1 MNLSLSEQSLQF
13 YTIIFKYLLNEMSSM
28 RRMLM
33 YCVFGGAS
41 GAVALILVF
50 FLLSIPTKDFA
61 IDIDPLKDN
70 QNLFS
75 TSRVTVANIGRM
87 TLTNVV
93 VDYGGGGKNAIEKIS
108 SLSPGEKIM
117 LSPPANSTQSV
128 IVTADQGVKVTKAYS
143 SIDMASWQNNR
154 RICYT
159 YH

>member
-1 MNLSLSEQSLQF
+1 
-13 YTIIFKYLLNEMSSM
+13 
-28 RRMLM
+28 M

-41 GAVALILVF
+41 VAVALVLVF
-50 FLLSIPTKDFA
+50 FLLSIPMKDFA
-61 IDIDPLKDN
+61 IDIDPIKDN

-128 IVTADQGVKVTKAYS
+128 TVTADQGVKVTKAYRTPLKIPGMMGS
-143 SIDMASWQNNR
+143 
-154 RICYT
+154 
-159 YH
+159 

>member
-1 MNLSLSEQSLQF
+1 MR
-13 YTIIFKYLLNEMSSM
+13 SM

-41 GAVALILVF
+41 VALILVF
-50 FLLSIPTKDFA
+50 FLLSVPTKDFA
-61 IDIDPLKDN
+61 IDIDPIKDN

-108 SLSPGEKIM
+108 SLSPGEKIL

-128 IVTADQGVKVTKAYS
+128 TVTADQGVKVTKAYRTPLKIPGMMGS
-143 SIDMASWQNNR
+143 
-154 RICYT
+154 
-159 YH
+159 

>member
-1 MNLSLSEQSLQF
+1 
-13 YTIIFKYLLNEMSSM
+13 M

-41 GAVALILVF
+41 VAVALIPVF
-50 FLLSIPTKDFA
+50 FLLSVPMKDFA
-61 IDIDPLKDN
+61 IDIDPIKDN

-128 IVTADQGVKVTKAYS
+128 IVTADQGVKVTKAYRTPLKIPGMMGS
-143 SIDMASWQNNR
+143 
-154 RICYT
+154 
-159 YH
+159 

>member
-1 MNLSLSEQSLQF
+1 EPAIIFN
-13 YTIIFKYLLNEMSSM
+13 IFKYLLNGMSSM

-41 GAVALILVF
+41 VALLLVF
-50 FLLSIPTKDFA
+50 FLRSVPTKDFGIYSA
-61 IDIDPLKDN
+61 PTKYN

-75 TSRVTVANIGRM
+75 TSRVAVANIGRM

-108 SLSPGEKIM
+108 SLSPGEKIL

-128 IVTADQGVKVTKAYS
+128 TVTADQGVKVTKAYRTPLKIPGMMGS
-143 SIDMASWQNNR
+143 
-154 RICYT
+154 
-159 YH
+159 

>member
-1 MNLSLSEQSLQF
+1 
-13 YTIIFKYLLNEMSSM
+13 M

-33 YCVFGGAS
+33 YYVFGGAS
-41 GAVALILVF
+41 VAVALILVF

-108 SLSPGEKIM
+108 SLSPGEKIL

-128 IVTADQGVKVTKAYS
+128 TVTADQGVKVTKAYRTPLKIPGMMGS
-143 SIDMASWQNNR
+143 
-154 RICYT
+154 
-159 YH
+159 

>member
-1 MNLSLSEQSLQF
+1 
-13 YTIIFKYLLNEMSSM
+13 M

-41 GAVALILVF
+41 VALILVF
-50 FLLSIPTKDFA
+50 FLLSVPTKDFA
-61 IDIDPLKDN
+61 IDIDPIKDN

-108 SLSPGEKIM
+108 SLSPGEKIL

-128 IVTADQGVKVTKAYS
+128 TVTADQGVKVTKAYRTPLKIPGMMGS
-143 SIDMASWQNNR
+143 
-154 RICYT
+154 
-159 YH
+159 

>member
-1 MNLSLSEQSLQF
+1 
-13 YTIIFKYLLNEMSSM
+13 M
-28 RRMLM
+28 RHMLM

-41 GAVALILVF
+41 VALILVF
-50 FLLSIPTKDFA
+50 FLLSVPTKDFA
-61 IDIDPLKDN
+61 IDIDPIKDN

-108 SLSPGEKIM
+108 SLSPGEKIL

-128 IVTADQGVKVTKAYS
+128 TVTADQGLKVTKAYRTPLKIPGMMGS
-143 SIDMASWQNNR
+143 
-154 RICYT
+154 
-159 YH
+159 

>member
-1 MNLSLSEQSLQF
+1 
-13 YTIIFKYLLNEMSSM
+13 M
-28 RRMLM
+28 RRMLI

-41 GAVALILVF
+41 VAVALVLVF
-50 FLLSIPTKDFA
+50 FLLSIPMKDFA
-61 IDIDPLKDN
+61 IDIDPIKDN

-128 IVTADQGVKVTKAYS
+128 TVTADQGVKVTKAYRTPLKIPGMMGS
-143 SIDMASWQNNR
+143 
-154 RICYT
+154 
-159 YH
+159 

>member
-1 MNLSLSEQSLQF
+1 MSIPMSLSLSEQSLQF

-108 SLSPGEKIM
+108 SLSPGEKIL
-117 LSPPANSTQSV
+117 LSPPANSTLKSV
-128 IVTADQGVKVTKAYS
+128 TVTTDQGVKVTKDYRTPFKIPGMMGS
-143 SIDMASWQNNR
+143 
-154 RICYT
+154 
-159 YH
+159 

>member
-1 MNLSLSEQSLQF
+1 
-13 YTIIFKYLLNEMSSM
+13 M

-41 GAVALILVF
+41 VALILVF
-50 FLLSIPTKDFA
+50 FLLSVPKKDFA
-61 IDIDPLKDN
+61 IDIDPIKDN

-108 SLSPGEKIM
+108 SLSPGEKIL

-128 IVTADQGVKVTKAYS
+128 TVTADQGVKVTKAYRTPLKIPGMMGS
-143 SIDMASWQNNR
+143 
-154 RICYT
+154 
-159 YH
+159 